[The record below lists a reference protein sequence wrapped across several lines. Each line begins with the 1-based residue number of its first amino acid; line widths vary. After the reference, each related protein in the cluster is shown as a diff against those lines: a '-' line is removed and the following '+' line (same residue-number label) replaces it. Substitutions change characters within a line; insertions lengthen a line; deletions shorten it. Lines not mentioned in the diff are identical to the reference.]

1 MALQV
6 LQSWCDVNMTLIEIL
21 AQPWNQYRQGVI
33 FSVQKGDFDAAIV
46 MLLGM
51 CKVLPEQYRPVLPPI
66 PSAKNLNED
75 FMLKQ
80 DKWSW
85 CTVSLQS
92 VEDSI
97 SRWIHDNFDRVAM
110 GT

>member
-1 MALQV
+1 MYFHIRV
-6 LQSWCDVNMTLIEIL
+6 LQKKMYLTECLNYTASRRVWYQIFQKSDKLDRDHDIVLKRLRHLT
-21 AQPWNQYRQGVI
+21 GV
-33 FSVQKGDFDAAIV
+33 SLYNPPKDAS
-46 MLLGM
+46 
-51 CKVLPEQYRPVLPPI
+51 
-66 PSAKNLNED
+66 SAKNLNED

-85 CTVSLQS
+85 CTVSLQA